1 MYTVFYLFLSKIL
14 YNAGKQT
21 KEASVN
27 HVGEAIR
34 YYRGLEGWTQEHL
47 AHEAGLAPTSIVR
60 LENGEIK
67 HPRISTLTKLA
78 QALTINPNEFLR
90 FVMNVPGDPATPAKH
105 PEPLEAGNVGTFTAI
120 YELTEDGWWVV
131 SVPEIPGAH
140 SQGETLEEAREMI
153 RDAVR
158 MLLEVRREDA
168 ERETEGKKN
177 VVREPLEV

>member
-1 MYTVFYLFLSKIL
+1 M
-14 YNAGKQT
+14 
-21 KEASVN
+21 E
-27 HVGEAIR
+27 HVGELVR
-34 YYRGLEGWTQEHL
+34 YHRGRVGMTQEQL
-47 AHEAGLAPTSIVR
+47 AEKASMSTAALVR
-60 LENGEIK
+60 LESGEVK
-67 HPRISTLTKLA
+67 RPRAGTLGKLA
-78 QALTINPNEFLR
+78 GALGVDPVELAG
-90 FVMNVPGDPATPAKH
+90 FVAPRQEEPRSGR
-105 PEPLEAGNVGTFTAI
+105 PETVEASAGGTFTAI
-120 YELTEDGWWVV
+120 YELTDEGWWVV